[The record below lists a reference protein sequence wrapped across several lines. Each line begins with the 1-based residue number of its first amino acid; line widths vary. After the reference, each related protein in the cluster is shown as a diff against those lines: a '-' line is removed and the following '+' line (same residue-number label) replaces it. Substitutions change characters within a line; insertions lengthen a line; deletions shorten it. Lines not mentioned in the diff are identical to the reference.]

1 MPMHRVDLKPPVS
14 TVCKNKTSKFFRFY
28 VKFDFKSRLGAS
40 EEGLFLKAYLKL
52 LTNYCTYFLTR
63 PLLFYMMMNS

>member
-1 MPMHRVDLKPPVS
+1 MPISCASSRLEAACVY

-40 EEGLFLKAYLKL
+40 EEPLFLKAYLKL
-52 LTNYCTYFLTR
+52 LTTVPIF
-63 PLLFYMMMNS
+63 

>member
-1 MPMHRVDLKPPVS
+1 MRNYMPISYGLSRLEAATACVY
-14 TVCKNKTSKFFRFY
+14 TVCKNKTSKFSRFY

-52 LTNYCTYFLTR
+52 LTTVPIF
-63 PLLFYMMMNS
+63 